1 MDLSR
6 MFNRLGGLR
15 PGARLCYV
23 APNNPILTD
32 PILGLDLRI
41 ARAVWSF

>member
-6 MFNRLGGLR
+6 MFNPRR
-15 PGARLCYV
+15 PSSRRTLVLHYST
-23 APNNPILTD
+23 NPILTD

>member
-15 PGARLCYV
+15 PGARLCYIT
-23 APNNPILTD
+23 PPILFLLT
-32 PILGLDLRI
+32 PSLG
-41 ARAVWSF
+41 

>member
-23 APNNPILTD
+23 APNNVSVRESPEDDRVTRTILSD
-32 PILGLDLRI
+32 
-41 ARAVWSF
+41 F